1 MTKLILL
8 LIGLLVI
15 GTASAL
21 TEPFTYD
28 SPYTETFT
36 LAGETGYGVSSLN
49 TCLNIDSCY
58 DEVNYNNK
66 ACSYTYF
73 CYAILPS
80 NSNNIGDALQK
91 ECLDITETDKNLVI
105 KDFVPP
111 VGVLYYVSTFITVVD
126 YTYNDATLEWNTP
139 IASIPEECGGH
150 QLIHAYDIRSVC
162 PNNQMLGLERDPQGV
177 PIKQKCFNAER
188 ICLDVQN
195 TGLCTNPYPLYVL
208 DTNGDGYWTD
218 ELASQLAANY
228 CADRNK
234 DKICDIVVSFW
245 AVDVCSLYQLIEAT
259 GELQC
264 IVLGPNGIDD
274 AADMAALWSCLDAEL
289 SPNPWVCDSIDIEG
303 CLRNFDPVCVG
314 GIGGTV
320 YPNECFAEGQGY
332 TSADWEVGLCENPI
346 RQCIVAEDCPTVD
359 VCLGGVS
366 TIQKL
371 CLGEMCSYSGACQNV
386 QCAINADCDVLNDNA
401 PCAGVIATC
410 QNEVCTLS
418 GKCIT
423 APTPTKFSL
432 WDLIANIWNNFWAFI
447 KSIFG
452 L

>member
-1 MTKLILL
+1 MKKLILL
-8 LIGLLVI
+8 LIGLFVI
-15 GTASAL
+15 GSVSGL

-28 SPYTETFT
+28 SPYSDTFSLYTET
-36 LAGETGYGVSSLN
+36 GVTQSSLIN
-49 TCLNIDSCY
+49 YLNIKSCY
-58 DEVNYNNK
+58 DEANYNNK
-66 ACSYTYF
+66 ACSYAYW

-91 ECLDITETDKNLVI
+91 ECLDITETDRTLVI

-111 VGVLYYVSTFITVVD
+111 VGVLYYVSTFVTVVD
-126 YTYNDATLEWNTP
+126 YTYNDATSDWNTP
-139 IASIPEECGGH
+139 TATIPETDGQGH
-150 QLIHAYDIRSVC
+150 QLINAEDIRSVC
-162 PNNQMLGLERDPQGV
+162 PNGQMLGLERDPQGV

-188 ICLDVQN
+188 ICLDVQE

-218 ELASQLAANY
+218 ELASQLASNY

-245 AVDVCSLYQLIEAT
+245 AVDDCSAYTLNPT
-259 GELQC
+259 NGELYC
-264 IVLGPNGIDD
+264 SSNGPNGIDD

-289 SPNPWVCDSIDIEG
+289 SPNPWVCDDIDIEG
-303 CLRNFDPVCVG
+303 CLRNYDPVC
-314 GIGGTV
+314 ITAEDKEF
-320 YPNECFAEGQGY
+320 PNECFAQGQGY
-332 TSADWEVGLCENPI
+332 TSSDWTEGKCENPI
-346 RQCIVAEDCPTVD
+346 RQCIVPEDCPTID

-386 QCAINADCDVLNDNA
+386 QCQIDADCEVLNENT
-401 PCAGVIATC
+401 PCAGVVATC

-432 WDLIANIWNNFWAFI
+432 WDLIMNVWNAFWNFI
-447 KSIFG
+447 KSLFN
-452 L
+452 